1 MMILVGPSAS
11 GKTEVATILISKY
24 NMKRMVTYTTRP
36 IRVNEINGVSYNF
49 VTINEFENLMNNDE
63 LVESVCYS
71 GNYYGT
77 RKKDVSSE
85 KIVILE
91 PNGMKTFKEVM
102 GNKVTSF
109 FLNTSEELRE
119 KRMLN
124 RLDKEEDI
132 KNRLQNDR
140 VAFSNIDMKY
150 VDFVIDNENVTLEEL
165 ADKIYAK
172 YMSVN
177 K

>member
-11 GKTEVATILISKY
+11 GKTEVAAILIKKY

-36 IRVNEINGVSYNF
+36 IRINEINGVSYNF
-49 VTINEFENLMNNDE
+49 VSINEFEKLRENNE

-91 PNGMKTFKEVM
+91 PNGLKTFKEAM
-102 GNKVTSF
+102 GDKVTSF
-109 FLNTSEELRE
+109 FLNTSEEVRRE
-119 KRMLN
+119 RMIK

-132 KNRLQNDR
+132 KKRLENDKK
-140 VAFSNIDMKY
+140 AFACIDY
-150 VDFVIDNENVTLEEL
+150 NCVDFTIENENITLEEL
-165 ADKIYAK
+165 ADRIYKK
-172 YMSVN
+172 YTDLN
-177 K
+177 